1 MTVLTDTQVVTA
13 SGGLVEL
20 GYSAITTP
28 GTVTSTT
35 AGTGTQIISPLT
47 VVCDGSPILVEF
59 RAPVTTAPPSGTVN
73 ISLYQDGTENIRQW
87 GQQSSETFAQQQVPT
102 FIQTR
107 LTPSAGVHTFG
118 VYGYNSSG
126 TSVIQAGSGGSTT
139 AAPAYLRISKIV
151 QATQWPAVT
160 TGTIICT
167 STTRPS
173 SPFAGQNIYETDT
186 SRYWTYSTWS
196 QWVPDDMVFATEAAR
211 DIAIPSANATEG
223 MRAYITGSTE
233 TTAAGISTAI
243 PTGIQTIYN
252 GAQWVTV
259 TPVGAR
265 SDNGSSATM
274 TASYVNVTIS
284 GSLITATLRTG
295 TTALVSIAGT
305 TAGGPN
311 YTVLA
316 VKTATVAS
324 DEINGAF
331 NQSTAYATVGRTF
344 IYTGLTAGL
353 NTFTVQAKS
362 NVISAVSWQAVSLSV
377 QGIA

>member
-1 MTVLTDTQVVTA
+1 MTSLTDTQIINA

-87 GQQSSETFAQQQVPT
+87 GQQSSETFAQQKVPT

-151 QATQWPAVT
+151 QAAQWPAVT
-160 TGTIICT
+160 TGTIVCT

-173 SPFAGQNIYETDT
+173 SPFAGQQIYEADT
-186 SRYWTYSTWS
+186 VENYIWNGSVWASS
-196 QWVPDDMVFATEAAR
+196 QTVSKPPMCINERTGQSISDSVTTAIAFTSAASV
-211 DIAIPSANATEG
+211 D
-223 MRAYITGSTE
+223 TE
-233 TTAAGISTAI
+233 TPTTIHSTSTNNTRFTARTAGVYQFYGSVVNTSVATIDV
-243 PTGIQTIYN
+243 TGGI
-252 GAQWVTV
+252 A
-259 TPVGAR
+259 
-265 SDNGSSATM
+265 
-274 TASYVNVTIS
+274 
-284 GSLITATLRTG
+284 LRKNG
-295 TTALVSIAGT
+295 TTEFANSSIVSNAYTQNASVSALVS
-305 TAGGPN
+305 
-311 YTVLA
+311 LA
-316 VKTATVAS
+316 VGDYVELTVYQDNTA
-324 DEINGAF
+324 
-331 NQSTAYATVGRTF
+331 NQARTF
-344 IYTGLTAGL
+344 TGRMQCALVG
-353 NTFTVQAKS
+353 QAS
-362 NVISAVSWQAVSLSV
+362 
-377 QGIA
+377 

>member
-1 MTVLTDTQVVTA
+1 MTALTDTQVITA

-167 STTRPS
+167 SSTRPA
-173 SPFAGQNIYETDT
+173 SPFAGQQIYETDT
-186 SRYWTYSTWS
+186 SKSL
-196 QWVPDDMVFATEAAR
+196 
-211 DIAIPSANATEG
+211 
-223 MRAYITGSTE
+223 
-233 TTAAGISTAI
+233 
-243 PTGIQTIYN
+243 IYN
-252 GAQWVTV
+252 GTAWVSPQAQTVPPMCKATKNAVQSIPNVTV
-259 TPVGAR
+259 TPITFQTEDYDTDSMHSTSVNTSRITVATAGVYTVTGFILSAA
-265 SDNGSSATM
+265 SVAAYNYLYIYKNGSALPSNTGILAGTKDGANAIISQI
-274 TASYVNVTIS
+274 TVTLSLAAADYVELAFYHNNAGAINVTADCWLCAHFL
-284 GSLITATLRTG
+284 G
-295 TTALVSIAGT
+295 
-305 TAGGPN
+305 
-311 YTVLA
+311 
-316 VKTATVAS
+316 KTA
-324 DEINGAF
+324 
-331 NQSTAYATVGRTF
+331 
-344 IYTGLTAGL
+344 
-353 NTFTVQAKS
+353 
-362 NVISAVSWQAVSLSV
+362 
-377 QGIA
+377 

>member
-1 MTVLTDTQVVTA
+1 MTSITDSNVINA

-59 RAPVTTAPPSGTVN
+59 RAPATTAPPSGTVN

-167 STTRPS
+167 SSTRPA
-173 SPFAGQNIYETDT
+173 SPFVGQQIYETDT
-186 SRYWTYSTWS
+186 SKSL
-196 QWVPDDMVFATEAAR
+196 
-211 DIAIPSANATEG
+211 
-223 MRAYITGSTE
+223 
-233 TTAAGISTAI
+233 
-243 PTGIQTIYN
+243 IYN
-252 GAQWVTV
+252 GTAWVAPQALSVPPSVSVGFGTTSTYTQDTNIVWTTADYNTDTMWTSGATVTV
-259 TPVGAR
+259 RTAGIYLVTFMGRATSTVSASGNAYINAGTAGAYDTQVSFPATTDVRWSLSTVR
-265 SDNGSSATM
+265 SLA
-274 TASYVNVTIS
+274 VNDTIFARLQWS
-284 GSLITATLRTG
+284 GAGTITLQGTTSMRPTLTATFLG
-295 TTALVSIAGT
+295 
-305 TAGGPN
+305 
-311 YTVLA
+311 
-316 VKTATVAS
+316 KTA
-324 DEINGAF
+324 
-331 NQSTAYATVGRTF
+331 
-344 IYTGLTAGL
+344 
-353 NTFTVQAKS
+353 
-362 NVISAVSWQAVSLSV
+362 
-377 QGIA
+377 

>member
-1 MTVLTDTQVVTA
+1 MTVLTDTQVITA

-59 RAPVTTAPPSGTVN
+59 RAPATTSPPSGTVN

-87 GQQSSETFAQQQVPT
+87 GQQSSETFAQQRVPT

-139 AAPAYLRISKIV
+139 AAPAFLRVSKIV

-167 STTRPS
+167 SSTRPA
-173 SPFAGQNIYETDT
+173 SPFAGQQIYETDT
-186 SRYWTYSTWS
+186 SKSL
-196 QWVPDDMVFATEAAR
+196 
-211 DIAIPSANATEG
+211 
-223 MRAYITGSTE
+223 
-233 TTAAGISTAI
+233 
-243 PTGIQTIYN
+243 IYN
-252 GAQWVTV
+252 GTAWVSPQAQTVPPMASVYRSAALSHTSSGAYQSIAWDTEQFANTNSIWSAGAPTRLTLSTAGIYTV
-259 TPVGAR
+259 TATITFTGSAGAGLR
-265 SDNGSSATM
+265 AIRIDRNGAAYAYGQLILANTS
-274 TASYVNVTIS
+274 VNYMNMS
-284 GSLITATLRTG
+284 
-295 TTALVSIAGT
+295 ALVESDGSHYVEAIA
-305 TAGGPN
+305 
-311 YTVLA
+311 YQ
-316 VKTATVAS
+316 
-324 DEINGAF
+324 D
-331 NQSTAYATVGRTF
+331 VG
-344 IYTGLTAGL
+344 
-353 NTFTVQAKS
+353 
-362 NVISAVSWQAVSLSV
+362 VSLAYSV
-377 QGIA
+377 GSASMRFGCAYVGKKA